1 MPSWKKG
8 KSNKIYQDKKGNP
21 RIVKQRSGDFF
32 LSCQKHKFFK
42 KGEEKVKK
50 KCFSFLICMFML
62 LPGLTQAKDEEPVST
77 LDEMVVTASRV
88 PEKKRDLTTNVTV
101 IDENDIKLS
110 AAKDLGDL
118 LSEKAG
124 VYIRKY
130 PGNMTSIG
138 LRGFRTETHGNDLK
152 GNVLILLNGRR
163 AGTGNAAKIM
173 TKNIERVEI
182 IRGPAAVQY
191 GSAAMGGLVN
201 VITKQGKDKP
211 TFFAE
216 GLLGSYGYEE
226 GSAGFSGKI
235 KNFDFSGSF
244 TRTTKDDYDI
254 GDGDKYDNTGY
265 DEKTNCS
272 LNLGYEFLPG
282 HRIGMIYTSFDAD
295 KTGSPY
301 YFLNPDP
308 DSYADN
314 VNESI
319 DFIYD
324 GTTADGL
331 FSWKARYFNGEDD
344 YKYTYVDPLYPS
356 ISKNDYDQEGA
367 QGQVTLDLENF
378 STTIGVDWLNY
389 DYKNSDTNSFN
400 VALKSNYENTAG
412 FMLAKLKLFD
422 QKLIIS
428 GGLRYD
434 EYDLEFKQT
443 DKNDEDDDNWTPS
456 IGLAYLVN
464 DCLKIRANY
473 AEAFVMPAANEM
485 AGKYTYWYG
494 SYIGNP
500 DLDPETSK
508 TYEAGFD
515 FSYSSF
521 NSSITYFYTDFK
533 DKIEDAYIPGD
544 PAFTKSFYNINDAT
558 ISGFE
563 GEFSCNLGTFFDLNL
578 ELKPYCNITYL
589 DEYESDDAPAGET
602 HKKLK
607 YTSEITASYGILFND
622 LNGLSANLNFSYTG
636 KQNIEDHLYG
646 SWPSYQII
654 EKGGF
659 TVANITISKKIYDFS
674 QYGKL
679 TLKGEIENLFDKDY
693 SYVQG
698 YPMPGRSFYIG
709 LRYDY

>member
-1 MPSWKKG
+1 
-8 KSNKIYQDKKGNP
+8 
-21 RIVKQRSGDFF
+21 
-32 LSCQKHKFFK
+32 L
-42 KGEEKVKK
+42 KK
-50 KCFSFLICMFML
+50 KCFAFLICMFML
-62 LPGLTQAKDEEPVST
+62 LPGLTQAKEEEPVST

-88 PEKKRDLTTNVTV
+88 PEKKKDLTTNVTI

-191 GSAAMGGLVN
+191 GSAAIGGLVN

-211 TFFAE
+211 TIFAE
-216 GLLGSYGYEE
+216 GLLGRYGYEE

-235 KNFDFSGSF
+235 ENFDFSGSF

-254 GDGDKYDNTGY
+254 SDGDKYDNTGY

-282 HRIGMIYTSFDAD
+282 NRIGMIYTSFDAD
-295 KTGSPY
+295 KTGSPG
-301 YFLNPDP
+301 YFINQDLL
-308 DSYADN
+308 SYSDN
-314 VNESI
+314 VNKSI

-324 GTTADGL
+324 GRTVDGL
-331 FSWKARYFNGEDD
+331 FLWKARYFNGEDD
-344 YKYTYVDPLYPS
+344 YKYTTPSSYVSD
-356 ISKNDYDQEGA
+356 INYDQEGA
-367 QGQVTLDLENF
+367 QGQLTLDLENF
-378 STTIGVDWLNY
+378 SVTTGVDWLNY
-389 DYKNSDTNSFN
+389 DFKNTKNSLSSNSQ
-400 VALKSNYENTAG
+400 VKSEYENTAG
-412 FMLAKLKLFD
+412 FILSKLKLFD
-422 QKLIIS
+422 KKLIIS

-434 EYDLEFKQT
+434 EYDLEFKESV
-443 DKNDEDDDNWTPS
+443 KNDEDDDNWSPS

-464 DCLKIRANY
+464 DYFKIRVNY
-473 AEAFVMPAANEM
+473 AEAFVMPAADEM
-485 AGKYTYWYG
+485 AGD
-494 SYIGNP
+494 YIVRGKHYVGNP
-500 DLDPETSK
+500 NLDPEKSK
-508 TYEAGFD
+508 TYEGGFD
-515 FSYSSF
+515 FFYAGFS
-521 NSSITYFYTDFK
+521 SSITYFYTDYK
-533 DKIEDAYIPGD
+533 DYIDIVTTPTGD
-544 PAFTKSFYNINDAT
+544 RSWDNINDAT
-558 ISGFE
+558 LSGFE
-563 GEFSCNLGTFFDLNL
+563 GEFSFNLGTFFDLNF

-589 DEYESDDAPAGET
+589 DEYEYDDAPAGET
-602 HKKLK
+602 HKELK
-607 YTSEITASYGILFND
+607 YTSDITASYGIIFND
-622 LNGLSANLNFSYTG
+622 LNGFSANLNFAYTG
-636 KQNIEDHLYG
+636 KQNIDFYDPITYAKQ
-646 SWPSYQII
+646 SI
-654 EKGGF
+654 EKAGF

-674 QYGKL
+674 KYGKL

-693 SYVQG
+693 AYVQG